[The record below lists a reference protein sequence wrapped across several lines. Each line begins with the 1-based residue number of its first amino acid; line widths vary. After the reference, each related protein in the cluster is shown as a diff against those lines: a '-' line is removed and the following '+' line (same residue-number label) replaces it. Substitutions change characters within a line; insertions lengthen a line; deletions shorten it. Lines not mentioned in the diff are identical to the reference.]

1 VGEFPFSITIA
12 DFNGDN
18 KNDLAVANG
27 GGFLSSGDISILL
40 GNGDGTFQNAVTYTA
55 GSEPTDIYS
64 SDFNDDNNVD
74 LAVTNS
80 TDHTLSILLGKG
92 DGTFQSAVNYAVGQI
107 PFGVTGGD
115 FNNDQKEDIATAN
128 TSTNNVSILL
138 GNGDGTFQTAINYG
152 SGKWPIAVAAS
163 DFDHDGTLDLAVAN
177 SGNNNLSVL
186 QGTGS
191 GIFQFAAN
199 ALAGEFPYDLIIS
212 DLDGD
217 GFDDLVVVN
226 NDDSDPSEAQERYVV
241 SVLLNKS
248 STCPLSLILKDSNS
262 ALAMI
267 RNFRDTRL
275 ALNTQG
281 KRYTDLYYRH
291 ASEITIMMIRDDDL
305 LQQATTLM
313 NQLLPTINFLQQ
325 GRVTSLSQTM
335 AGKIQSLL
343 NKIEKQASPGLCS
356 SIHELKDTIKHDGF
370 LHNRSSWFLHK

>member
-1 VGEFPFSITIA
+1 
-12 DFNGDN
+12 
-18 KNDLAVANG
+18 
-27 GGFLSSGDISILL
+27 
-40 GNGDGTFQNAVTYTA
+40 
-55 GSEPTDIYS
+55 
-64 SDFNDDNNVD
+64 
-74 LAVTNS
+74 
-80 TDHTLSILLGKG
+80 
-92 DGTFQSAVNYAVGQI
+92 VGQI

-115 FNNDQKEDIATAN
+115 FNNDQKEDLAIANAAY
-128 TSTNNVSILL
+128 TSNIISILI
-138 GNGDGTFQTAINYG
+138 GKGDGTFQPAVNYVT
-152 SGKWPIAVAAS
+152 GKNPIALATS

-177 SGNNNLSVL
+177 SGDNNLSVL

-191 GIFQFAAN
+191 GVFQLAAN
-199 ALAGEFPYDLIIS
+199 ALAGESPYDLIIS

-226 NDDSDPSEAQERYVV
+226 NNDSDPSEAQERYVV
-241 SVLLNKS
+241 SVLLNES
-248 STCPLSLILKDSNS
+248 STCPLSLILKESNS

-291 ASEITIMMIRDDDL
+291 ASEITILMIRDNDL

-313 NQLLPTINFLQQ
+313 NQLLPTINFLQH

-335 AGKIQSLL
+335 AAKIQSLL

-356 SIHELKDTIKHDGF
+356 SIHELKDTIKNDGF